1 MVWTGLAA
9 GAIGAGANI
18 YAANKSAS
26 SAKKANELNAMM
38 AYSLQERQE
47 NFEKW
52 KLANS
57 YQETMKDMQ
66 KAGLNPIL
74 GMSSNGATSAGSIG
88 NSFAGAQQGDFSS
101 LGNIGDQLLQA
112 NSARQNEQ
120 HLQNEQTSA
129 VSQSAKNLAD
139 ATKTMKEAGILGKY
153 GQQKAQAEI
162 GQMISSTAKTN
173 QETQMLKEQ
182 APYILSQQFGKASQ
196 ELYKGILSDASA
208 DFLHTYGISREEA
221 FKLGEMGLRGIS
233 QLAQMGL
240 GKYAIT
246 KLLKLAKARKT
257 LKSGKVLD
265 LKDLEQLLK
274 EE

>member
-1 MVWTGLAA
+1 MVLTAIAA
-9 GAIGAGANI
+9 GLGAGANM

-26 SAKKANELNAMM
+26 SAKKANKLNAMM
-38 AYSLQERQE
+38 AYSLQEREE

-88 NSFAGAQQGDFSS
+88 GSFAGAQQGDFSS
-101 LGNIGDQLLQA
+101 LGNIGDQLLKA

-120 HLQNEQTSA
+120 HLQNEQTNV
-129 VSQSAKNLAD
+129 VSQSAKNLAE
-139 ATKTMKEAGILGKY
+139 ATKAMKEAGILGKY
-153 GQQKAQAEI
+153 GTQKAEAEI
-162 GQMISSTAKTN
+162 GQMISATAKTN

-196 ELYKGILSDASA
+196 ELYKGRLSDVSA
-208 DFLHTYGISREEA
+208 DFLNTYGISREEA

-240 GKYAIT
+240 GIFSIK
-246 KLLKLAKARKT
+246 KLLKSPKAIKA
-257 LKSGKVLD
+257 LKSGKPLN

-274 EE
+274 E